1 MKTLLVFVP
10 SRFDSEEP
18 GRMFGKIVNDKENSV
33 SKFYIIGIQDF
44 PLKINNDILG
54 YFSGTDKDNWQ
65 LSKSHSNWINLYLN
79 PLERDTK
86 ISYDYCLENIF
97 IDNQKVSLETCHAM
111 VIIYDQLSLLK
122 SEIFVNL
129 TSKDHFSELK
139 EILGKKAIQ
148 DEIQKKTWFNIVN
161 EGFLINIALLFLYPI
176 VFLCSV
182 TNMLLPILKYSTL
195 GLHVNGWLENL
206 RWMLNSIIER
216 RRITIKTGNHIL
228 ATIVDVLLGILMLR
242 LLSANIG
249 NVVPSSILLDNA
261 DKVVKSL
268 KGLVNW
274 LMGSPAGLKLN
285 HSFNAVLGKF
295 FLYHIHLW
303 WTFLVVLKPL
313 LDFAFKVLLLF
324 GGLGITFQISIAA
337 DLLALVSF
345 HSYCIYVYAARLFNI
360 QVRGLTALFRLFLG
374 KKKNPLRE
382 RVDSCEYQPDQLFV
396 GTLIFTIL
404 LFLMPT
410 TWVYYSVFTTLRLIM
425 IGLGGT
431 LTRLRFHV
439 QVIPIY
445 TFFNWIFKT
454 KSASSS
460 MNVRLYSRAEGPI
473 TLISKT
479 VVSPWSKTWKQCVP
493 DTIKFYPPI
502 EWNAIV
508 KNIIWGQLL
517 YPL

>member
-261 DKVVKSL
+261 D
-268 KGLVNW
+268 
-274 LMGSPAGLKLN
+274 
-285 HSFNAVLGKF
+285 
-295 FLYHIHLW
+295 
-303 WTFLVVLKPL
+303 
-313 LDFAFKVLLLF
+313 
-324 GGLGITFQISIAA
+324 
-337 DLLALVSF
+337 
-345 HSYCIYVYAARLFNI
+345 
-360 QVRGLTALFRLFLG
+360 VRGLTALFRLFLG